1 VKKTNDQLQVT
12 GPILALDLGE
22 KLVGTAISDEM
33 LITTKRL
40 PPLKRSSW
48 KKLLQDIR
56 NLVERFDAQTI
67 VVGLPLSMDGTEGDA
82 AKNVRRL
89 ASNLAR
95 SVVQP
100 VYLQDERL
108 TSFAATEN
116 LKAEGQKPEDIPALV
131 DGEAAAT
138 ILRDFLVTDQERM
151 RVDPSLAD
159 IKIRTQQTNEAAN
172 TSDNRGGPARHGCSW
187 SLDLL
192 RPPQTCS
199 PHENRTVH
207 RNSQRNVPELDRQ

>member
-1 VKKTNDQLQVT
+1 MKRTKDQLQVT

-22 KLVGTAISDEM
+22 KLVGTAVSDER

-48 KKLLQDIR
+48 KKLLQEIR

-67 VVGLPLSMDGTEGDA
+67 VLGLPLRLDGTEGDA
-82 AKNVRRL
+82 AQNVRRL
-89 ASNLAR
+89 AFNLAR

-108 TSFAATEN
+108 TSFSATEN
-116 LKAEGQKPEDIPALV
+116 LKAEGLKPEDIPALV

-151 RVDPSLAD
+151 RVDPASV
-159 IKIRTQQTNEAAN
+159 
-172 TSDNRGGPARHGCSW
+172 NRG
-187 SLDLL
+187 
-192 RPPQTCS
+192 Q
-199 PHENRTVH
+199 
-207 RNSQRNVPELDRQ
+207 

>member
-1 VKKTNDQLQVT
+1 MKRTKDQLQVT

-22 KLVGTAISDEM
+22 KLVGAAISDERF
-33 LITTKRL
+33 ITTKRL

-56 NLVERFDAQTI
+56 KLVERFDAQTI
-67 VVGLPLSMDGTEGDA
+67 VVGLPLRLDGSEGDA

-95 SVVQP
+95 SVVLP

-116 LKAEGQKPEDIPALV
+116 LKAEGMKPEDIPALV

-151 RVDPSLAD
+151 RVVYY
-159 IKIRTQQTNEAAN
+159 
-172 TSDNRGGPARHGCSW
+172 DNKNQ
-187 SLDLL
+187 D
-192 RPPQTCS
+192 TTD
-199 PHENRTVH
+199 E
-207 RNSQRNVPELDRQ
+207 